1 MLATSLA
8 LFAILLLVVGL
19 LIVFRQGGPTRTLT
33 RGQAVRVLED
43 VLAGKA
49 RDADWLVFMA
59 LPVRGDPLLLE
70 VRQRC
75 MDIEQRWF
83 VGESSP
89 RAPFLFKRDGLAEI
103 ERLLR
108 WLRRE
113 TDARLL

>member
-1 MLATSLA
+1 MLATTLA
-8 LFAILLLVVGL
+8 LLSVLLLIVGL

-33 RGQAVRVLED
+33 REQAVQVLES
-43 VLAGKA
+43 VLAGRA

-59 LPVRGDPLLLE
+59 LPVRGDPVLLE

-75 MDIEQRWF
+75 QDIEQRWF
-83 VGESSP
+83 VGEGSP
-89 RAPFLFKRDGLAEI
+89 RAPYLFKRDGLAEI

-108 WLRRE
+108 WLRKE